1 MQIEKNKDFKP
12 IAKQKKVKFTDMGDV
27 KEIMAMDKLNI
38 SGFPIIKLSK
48 TKYMIIET
56 GEVKSYTLAENRA
69 QDTDSLRKTFKK
81 LRGVITTNFHGNKNE
96 LCFTITYR
104 EQMTDTIRLYHD
116 FEKFFKKL
124 KYKYV
129 DVDYISVVEP
139 MGNGRWHCHV
149 LLRFNSLDKI
159 YIPNEEIEALWGQ
172 GFTKVKAIKSNVDNL
187 GAYLSAYLGDIEL
200 TKETHWQLK
209 PNSKV
214 KEVEI
219 DGHKKKFIK
228 GGRLHLYPSGMNI
241 YRCSRGIKQPIIT
254 MMTYEEAKKIVGATT
269 PNYSENINIL
279 NDELK
284 IVNSITYEQ
293 YNLKRTKNTKQNL
306 PSKQLKNS

>member
-254 MMTYEEAKKIVGATT
+254 MMTYE
-269 PNYSENINIL
+269 
-279 NDELK
+279 
-284 IVNSITYEQ
+284 
-293 YNLKRTKNTKQNL
+293 
-306 PSKQLKNS
+306 